1 MPRSQNALSRNSSIY
16 SSLYARS
23 VSISKEKRKL
33 LLHRSYCTSKRS
45 GDLNV
50 SKPSTDTHKI
60 PGSSIFSTVWKSV
73 VVASSMLKPGLTITP
88 PKSIPVKELISKVG
102 NVVSAER
109 YSKLLQSYVK
119 LRSPSSEDNERQTT
133 AKSRANLKS
142 GVPQKENVIGQK
154 ESVFEQAATEW
165 ISSGNLQEKKPENLS
180 SQNEKKSETLSKTS
194 ISKASLASRSRFLVR
209 SLSCAS
215 SCNSQMLRLEEVC
228 KHLLQHPQEK
238 GTLVKEGLIRVA
250 LNLKRRSSNTDIQ
263 TQASVALSLLGYHE
277 PPGGQGI
284 RILSIDGGGTRGL
297 MAVEILRQLQA
308 RTGKEVHEMFDYICG
323 VSSGAILTF
332 LMGGLRLSP
341 DECETLYRE
350 LSLEVFK
357 ASGIWG
363 AGRLMWYHAYYDTSM
378 WVDILRKIFGEK
390 MLIDSVKEKS
400 SPKLAAVSA
409 VMNLPAL
416 RAFVFR
422 NYDYPVRVQSQ
433 YIGSANYRIWEAI
446 RASGAAPGYFEEHHL
461 NGLLH
466 QDGGIMIN
474 NPTALA
480 IHEARLLWPSDY
492 IQCVFSLGSGR
503 FIPATNTA
511 FTSTTLKTK
520 VQKIIDSATDTEAVH
535 ISMNDLLSP
544 GTYFRFNPYL
554 TEFLHLDENRPD
566 KLHQLKMDAQMYLR
580 RNEHKLEQSIKVLTT
595 PRNTLKKINDWLQI
609 QKTLLL

>member
-1 MPRSQNALSRNSSIY
+1 MPRSQNAFSRNSSIC

-23 VSISKEKRKL
+23 VRINRERRKL

-45 GDLNV
+45 SDFDV
-50 SKPSTDTHKI
+50 SKPSADKI
-60 PGSSIFSTVWKSV
+60 PGSSIFSTIWNSV
-73 VVASSMLKPGLTITP
+73 VVASSVLRTGLSVTP
-88 PKSIPVKELISKVG
+88 PKSIPIKELISKVG
-102 NVVSAER
+102 NVVSVEK
-109 YSKLLQSYVK
+109 YPKVLQPYLK
-119 LRSPSSEDNERQTT
+119 LRSQSSDQNVKQTLE
-133 AKSRANLKS
+133 KSRTNTKS
-142 GVPQKENVIGQK
+142 GISKTENEIPAEK
-154 ESVFEQAATEW
+154 ESVFEQAAAEW
-165 ISSGNLQEKKPENLS
+165 ITSANQQEKKQENLS
-180 SQNEKKSETLSKTS
+180 SHKEKKSENLSKVLV
-194 ISKASLASRSRFLVR
+194 SKASLASRSRFLVR
-209 SLSCAS
+209 SLACAS
-215 SCNSQMLRLEEVC
+215 SCSSQMLRLEEVC
-228 KHLLQHPQEK
+228 KHVLQHPQEK
-238 GTLVKEGLIRVA
+238 GSLVKEGLIRVA
-250 LNLKRRSSNTDIQ
+250 LHLRRKSSNTDIQ
-263 TQASVALSLLGYHE
+263 TQACVALSLLGYHE

-297 MAVEILRQLQA
+297 MAIEILRQLQA
-308 RTGKEVHEMFDYICG
+308 RTGKSVYEMFDYICG

-341 DECETLYRE
+341 DECETLYKE

-378 WVDILRKIFGEK
+378 WVDVLRRIFGEK
-390 MLIDSVKEKS
+390 RLVDSLKEKS
-400 SPKLAAVSA
+400 SPKLAAISA

-416 RAFVFR
+416 RPFVFR

-433 YIGSANYRIWEAI
+433 FMGSANYRMWEAI
-446 RASGAAPGYFEEHHL
+446 RASGAAPGYFEEFHL
-461 NGLLH
+461 DGLLH
-466 QDGGIMIN
+466 QDGGIMVN

-503 FIPATNTA
+503 FMPATANA

-566 KLHQLKMDAQMYLR
+566 KLHQLKTDAQMYLR
-580 RNEHKLEQSIKVLTT
+580 RNEHKLEQSIKVLTRS
-595 PRNTLKKINDWLQI
+595 PNTLKKVTNWLQL
-609 QKTLLL
+609 QKTMIL